1 MKNNQTIFSC
11 SKCGAQY
18 LKWQGRCLECG
29 SWGTLVK
36 ENINNLKAETKNLI
50 SAEKPINLSSYKEL
64 NESRFPTGLEE
75 LDRVL
80 GGGILPGSFILLGGD
95 PGIGKSTLALQA
107 LNNIK
112 NSLYVSGEESASQIK
127 SRVLRLKINPE
138 KINFL
143 PQTDIDKI
151 IATAKEIKP
160 QLLIIDSI
168 QTVYSQEISGSV
180 GGVSQITA
188 AAVKLME
195 LAKIH
200 NISILIIGHVTKDG
214 AVAGPKILEHLV
226 DTVMYLEND
235 NNNFYRI
242 LRTIKNRFGSVGE
255 IGIFEMSE
263 TGLKEISN
271 PQQIFIDKELNPNRY
286 GIATT
291 IVLEGSRMFLIEV
304 QALTAKTFFGYPQRK
319 TNGFDLN
326 RLQML
331 LAVLTKHLKINL
343 GNYDVYINVAGG
355 FKIKETS
362 ADLAICLAVIS
373 ALWEKP
379 LPYQTIIL
387 GEIGL
392 SGEVR
397 SVFQLEKRINEAE
410 KMGFNSIII
419 PNSKKIPL
427 KTKLKI
433 LTVNDL
439 EAVINIIKN

>member
-18 LKWQGRCLECG
+18 PKWQGRCLECG
-29 SWGTLVK
+29 SWGSLIE
-36 ENINNLKAETKNLI
+36 ENVNNKKETKILI
-50 SAEKPINLSSYKEL
+50 SAEKPINLSSFKEL
-64 NESRFPTGLEE
+64 NESRFSTGLEE
-75 LDRVL
+75 FDRVL
-80 GGGILPGSFILLGGD
+80 GGGVLPGSFILLGGD
-95 PGIGKSTLALQA
+95 PGIGKSTLALQS

-143 PQTDIDKI
+143 SQTDIDKI

-160 QLLIIDSI
+160 QFLIIDSI
-168 QTVYSQEISGSV
+168 QTVYSQEVSGSV
-180 GGVSQITA
+180 GSVSQITS

-195 LAKIH
+195 LAKNQ

-235 NNNFYRI
+235 NNNFYHI
-242 LRTIKNRFGSVGE
+242 LRAIKNRFGPVGE

-263 TGLKEISN
+263 IGLKEITN
-271 PQQIFIDKELNPNRY
+271 PHQIFIDKELDPKRY
-286 GIATT
+286 GVATT
-291 IVLEGSRMFLIEV
+291 IIFEGSRTFLIEV
-304 QALTAKTFFGYPQRK
+304 QALTTKTFFGYPQRK

-331 LAVLTKHLKINL
+331 LAVLTKNSKINFN
-343 GNYDVYINVAGG
+343 NYDIYINIASG

-362 ADLAICLAVIS
+362 ADLAICLAIIS

-379 LPYQTIIL
+379 LPHQTIIL

-397 SVFQLEKRINEAE
+397 SISQLEKRIIEAE

-419 PNSKKIPL
+419 PNSKKISL

-439 EAVINIIKN
+439 ETVINMIKN